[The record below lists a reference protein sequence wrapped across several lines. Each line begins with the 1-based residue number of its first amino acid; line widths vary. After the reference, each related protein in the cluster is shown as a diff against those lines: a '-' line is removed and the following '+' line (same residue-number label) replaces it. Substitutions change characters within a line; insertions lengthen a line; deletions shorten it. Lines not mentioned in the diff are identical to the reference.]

1 MTNVTQTATGP
12 TWPTGSDYAR
22 SIQDPRSAFRSESLA
37 SATVAVDGM
46 GMPLAASGQNTAVFL
61 LRSGGGSEA
70 VRCFTRPPSD
80 GSQRYGALQSHLAT
94 SRPTS
99 ITDARWIDDGIV
111 VNRQVWPIVVMP
123 WVYGKP
129 LNAAVEDLLETPDE
143 LSLLADRWVEAID
156 TLQAADITH
165 GDLQHGNVLVLDDG
179 RIALVDLD
187 GVWVPGMRV
196 GPPSESGHP
205 NYQHPG
211 YNSSIWGRHADSFS
225 ALLIETSLRAL
236 AADPSL
242 GRYLAGENLVFTRED
257 LVNTASGTWTAV
269 RSSPDPLVIALA
281 ERLSEAATAPPER
294 SARPFRELRAPE
306 AEQAPPPTPP
316 IPLDRAAA
324 HRDAVIH
331 EELPDMENPTDP
343 ADSADSADS
352 AKPADSADW
361 WEQTDADEGQPEGD
375 VDVDAPDNRATSS
388 RRSGRAVLGRN
399 AFTSSAAGGTL
410 AGVGGCAIA
419 GALDPV
425 FSGQALLAVFI
436 ASVSLLLGAFV
447 VSWQTWLSGAI
458 GAATRRTLLGVV
470 LGGLAGLAAL
480 PLAHAT
486 LKAFKPSYDEDPP
499 VWATGLTWAIVAA
512 LVGLAVGIPRGARTA
527 LLAMLGGGAA
537 GFVGG
542 LVFGVTVADYDGNL
556 LLIEPLDPT
565 TVVIVAGICLFIGGA
580 IGLMSMSAY
589 APNWSSSRDG

>member
-37 SATVAVDGM
+37 SATVAVDGL

-61 LRSGGGSEA
+61 LRTGGGSQA

-80 GSQRYGALQSHLAT
+80 GAERYGALQSHLAT

-143 LSLLADRWVEAID
+143 LSRLADRWVETID

-187 GVWVPGMRV
+187 GVWVPGMSV

-205 NYQHPG
+205 NYQHPR

-242 GRYLAGENLVFTRED
+242 GRYLAGENLVLTRED
-257 LVNTASGTWTAV
+257 LVNTTSETWTAV
-269 RSSPDPLVIALA
+269 RSSPDPLVLTLA
-281 ERLSEAATAPPER
+281 ARLSDAATAAPER
-294 SARPFRELRAPE
+294 SACPFRELRALE
-306 AEQAPPPTPP
+306 EQHAPPTSAGSF
-316 IPLDRAAA
+316 DGAAA
-324 HRDAVIH
+324 RRGAVTPV
-331 EELPDMENPTDP
+331 EPVSPVN
-343 ADSADSADS
+343 SADAADLAEPEESAV
-352 AKPADSADW
+352 W
-361 WEQTDADEGQPEGD
+361 WEQSDADEGRPGPDME
-375 VDVDAPDNRATSS
+375 VDTAENRASTS

-399 AFTSSAAGGTL
+399 AFTSSAAGGML
-410 AGVGGCAIA
+410 AGVGGCAVA

-458 GAATRRTLLGVV
+458 GAAARRTLLGVA

-486 LKAFKPSYDEDPP
+486 LKAFKTTYDEDPP
-499 VWATGLTWAIVAA
+499 VWATGLTWAIVLHSSAWLSEFPEA
-512 LVGLAVGIPRGARTA
+512 RERRCSPCSGAVPQDSP
-527 LLAMLGGGAA
+527 A
-537 GFVGG
+537 GWCS
-542 LVFGVTVADYDGNL
+542 LS
-556 LLIEPLDPT
+556 PSPT
-565 TVVIVAGICLFIGGA
+565 TTGICC
-580 IGLMSMSAY
+580 
-589 APNWSSSRDG
+589 

>member
-37 SATVAVDGM
+37 SATVAVDGL

-61 LRSGGGSEA
+61 LRTGGGSEA

-80 GSQRYGALQSHLAT
+80 GAQRYGALQSHLAT

-143 LSLLADRWVEAID
+143 LSLLADRWVETID

-187 GVWVPGMRV
+187 GVWVPGMSV

-257 LVNTASGTWTAV
+257 LVNTTSETWTAV
-269 RSSPDPLVIALA
+269 RSSPDSP
-281 ERLSEAATAPPER
+281 RRGTR
-294 SARPFRELRAPE
+294 SAVE
-306 AEQAPPPTPP
+306 
-316 IPLDRAAA
+316 
-324 HRDAVIH
+324 
-331 EELPDMENPTDP
+331 
-343 ADSADSADS
+343 
-352 AKPADSADW
+352 
-361 WEQTDADEGQPEGD
+361 
-375 VDVDAPDNRATSS
+375 
-388 RRSGRAVLGRN
+388 
-399 AFTSSAAGGTL
+399 
-410 AGVGGCAIA
+410 
-419 GALDPV
+419 
-425 FSGQALLAVFI
+425 
-436 ASVSLLLGAFV
+436 
-447 VSWQTWLSGAI
+447 
-458 GAATRRTLLGVV
+458 
-470 LGGLAGLAAL
+470 
-480 PLAHAT
+480 
-486 LKAFKPSYDEDPP
+486 
-499 VWATGLTWAIVAA
+499 
-512 LVGLAVGIPRGARTA
+512 
-527 LLAMLGGGAA
+527 
-537 GFVGG
+537 
-542 LVFGVTVADYDGNL
+542 
-556 LLIEPLDPT
+556 
-565 TVVIVAGICLFIGGA
+565 
-580 IGLMSMSAY
+580 
-589 APNWSSSRDG
+589 